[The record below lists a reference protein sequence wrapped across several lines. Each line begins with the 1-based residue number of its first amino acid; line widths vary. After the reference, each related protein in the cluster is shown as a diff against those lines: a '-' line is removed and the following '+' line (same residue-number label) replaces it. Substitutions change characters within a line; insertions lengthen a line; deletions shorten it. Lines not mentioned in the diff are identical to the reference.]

1 MRKLMSKKGFTLVEL
16 MIVIVIMGILVA
28 VAIPVYGAV
37 TKNAEK
43 KTCISNMRDMKST
56 AATFQMQGN
65 NGDQVTL
72 ANNAEL
78 DLKADTRYTKLFTD
92 GMPKCPSGGNYTAT
106 MKNNNGIYEF
116 TITCDKGTDL
126 GHVLPAGTTNNP
138 AQGNQG
144 GNQGG
149 N

>member
-56 AATFQMQGN
+56 ASTWQMQGN
-65 NGDQVTL
+65 DGDQFTFTGSTVIT
-72 ANNAEL
+72 AE
-78 DLKADTRYTKLFTD
+78 ATYTALFEGGNLPT
-92 GMPKCPSGGNYTAT
+92 CPSDGTYAVSISNDNPGYTVSV
-106 MKNNNGIYEF
+106 
-116 TITCDKGTDL
+116 TCTAE
-126 GHVLPAGTTNNP
+126 GHALPTE
-138 AQGNQG
+138 
-144 GNQGG
+144 
-149 N
+149 

>member
-56 AATFQMQGN
+56 AATYQMQGN
-65 NGDQVTL
+65 NGDQVT
-72 ANNAEL
+72 
-78 DLKADTRYTKLFTD
+78 
-92 GMPKCPSGGNYTAT
+92 
-106 MKNNNGIYEF
+106 
-116 TITCDKGTDL
+116 
-126 GHVLPAGTTNNP
+126 
-138 AQGNQG
+138 
-144 GNQGG
+144 
-149 N
+149 

>member
-56 AATFQMQGN
+56 AATYQMQGN

-72 ANNAEL
+72 SKNASVDLANDANYA
-78 DLKADTRYTKLFTD
+78 KLFTD
-92 GMPKCPSGGNYTAT
+92 GMPKCPSDGTYKVLMTNAD
-106 MKNNNGIYEF
+106 GIYKF
-116 TITCDKGTDL
+116 DVTCTIDDHK
-126 GHVLPAGTTNNP
+126 LPDAEATTQAP
-138 AQGNQG
+138 
-144 GNQGG
+144 
-149 N
+149 

>member
-56 AATFQMQGN
+56 AATFQMQGKD
-65 NGDQVTL
+65 GDPVTL
-72 ANNAEL
+72 DNGSEL
-78 DLKADTRYTKLFTD
+78 NLASDTRYTKLFTD
-92 GMPKCPSGGNYTAT
+92 GMPKCPSDGTYTAT
-106 MKNNNGIYEF
+106 MKNNDGVYEF
-116 TITCDKGTDL
+116 TITCSLANDL
-126 GHVLPAGTTNNP
+126 GHKLPDAAAETP
-138 AQGNQG
+138 
-144 GNQGG
+144 
-149 N
+149 

>member
-78 DLKADTRYTKLFTD
+78 DLAADTRYTKLFTD
-92 GMPKCPSGGNYTAT
+92 GMPKCPSDGTYTAK

-116 TITCDKGTDL
+116 TITCSKGKDL

-138 AQGNQG
+138 AG
-144 GNQGG
+144 GEGAG
-149 N
+149 A

>member
-72 ANNAEL
+72 AKDGDTL
-78 DLKADTRYTKLFTD
+78 DLAKDTRYTKLFTD
-92 GMPKCPSGGNYTAT
+92 GMPKCPSDGTYTAT
-106 MKNNNGIYEF
+106 MTRKDGIYEF
-116 TITCDKGTDL
+116 TIECSNKAD
-126 GHVLPAGTTNNP
+126 GHVLPAATATENP
-138 AQGNQG
+138 
-144 GNQGG
+144 
-149 N
+149 